1 MTRHRR
7 ALLAAVVLVSTV
19 GCLGFLMGSEALE
32 FSANETVVS
41 DAALDETGYQE
52 AGNQTVRNVVNI
64 TVAGQTR
71 QANLTSYRYTYNRT
85 VDASEV
91 DGDALGVLPENAT
104 VAEPPENDTGGA
116 GNATVPGANTS
127 DGVTFSVLAMP
138 NARVGGQS
146 VNPLASVSPEDLVR
160 RLLETGNTSVR
171 FEGNRTVSSLGGE
184 RTVST
189 FRLEGETNAS
199 DVMVHVATFDAGTD
213 FVITFAVHPGVIDE
227 QDRVDTLIAG
237 LEQPFV

>member
-1 MTRHRR
+1 MTRHHR
-7 ALLAAVVLVSTV
+7 ALLVAVVLVSTV
-19 GCLGFLMGSEALE
+19 GCLGFLTGSQALE

-41 DAALDETGYQE
+41 DGTLEETGYQE
-52 AGNQTVRNVVNI
+52 AGNQTVTNVINA

-85 VDASEV
+85 VDESEV
-91 DGDALGVLPENAT
+91 DRDGLGALPENGT
-104 VAEPPENDTGGA
+104 EGTRNG
-116 GNATVPGANTS
+116 TVPVANTS
-127 DGVTFSVLAMP
+127 DGVSFSVVATP

-146 VNPLASVSPEDLVR
+146 VHPLARVSPEDLVQR
-160 RLLETGNTSVR
+160 FLETGNTSVR
-171 FEGNRTVSSLGGE
+171 FEGNRTVASLGAE

-199 DVMVHVATFDAGTD
+199 DAVVHVATFDAGTD
-213 FVITFAVHPGVIDE
+213 FVITFAVHPGIIDE

>member
-7 ALLAAVVLVSTV
+7 ALLVAVVLVSTV
-19 GCLGFLMGSEALE
+19 GCLGFLTGSQALE

-52 AGNQTVRNVVNI
+52 AGNQTVTNVINV

-85 VDASEV
+85 VDESEV
-91 DGDALGVLPENAT
+91 DRDGLGALPEN
-104 VAEPPENDTGGA
+104 G
-116 GNATVPGANTS
+116 TVPVANTS
-127 DGVTFSVLAMP
+127 DGVAFSVVATP

-146 VNPLASVSPEDLVR
+146 VHPLARASPEDLVQR
-160 RLLETGNTSVR
+160 FLQTGNTSVR
-171 FEGNRTVSSLGGE
+171 FEGNRTVASLGAE

-199 DVMVHVATFDAGTD
+199 DAVVHVATFDAGTD
-213 FVITFAVHPGVIDE
+213 FVITFAVHPGIIDE

>member
-7 ALLAAVVLVSTV
+7 ALLVAVVLVSTV
-19 GCLGFLMGSEALE
+19 GCLGFLTGSQALE

-52 AGNQTVRNVVNI
+52 AGNQTVTNVINV

-85 VDASEV
+85 VDESEV
-91 DGDALGVLPENAT
+91 DRDGLGALPEN
-104 VAEPPENDTGGA
+104 G
-116 GNATVPGANTS
+116 TVPVANTS
-127 DGVTFSVLAMP
+127 DGVSFSVVATP

-146 VNPLASVSPEDLVR
+146 VHPLARVSPEDLVQR
-160 RLLETGNTSVR
+160 FLETGNTSVR
-171 FEGNRTVSSLGGE
+171 FEGNRTVASLGAE

-189 FRLEGETNAS
+189 FHLEGETNAS
-199 DVMVHVATFDAGTD
+199 DAVVHVATFDAGTD
-213 FVITFAVHPGVIDE
+213 FVITFAVHPGIIDE
-227 QDRVDTLIAG
+227 QDRADTLIAG
-237 LEQPFV
+237 LERPFV

>member
-7 ALLAAVVLVSTV
+7 ALLVAVVLVSTV
-19 GCLGFLMGSEALE
+19 GCLGFLTGSQALE

-52 AGNQTVRNVVNI
+52 AGNQTVTNVVNV

-85 VDASEV
+85 VDESEV
-91 DGDALGVLPENAT
+91 DRDGLGALPENGT
-104 VAEPPENDTGGA
+104 EGA
-116 GNATVPGANTS
+116 RNGAVPVANTS
-127 DGVTFSVLAMP
+127 DGVSFSVVATP

-146 VNPLASVSPEDLVR
+146 VHPLARVSPEDLVQR
-160 RLLETGNTSVR
+160 FLETGNTSVR
-171 FEGNRTVSSLGGE
+171 FEGNRTVASLGAE

-199 DVMVHVATFDAGTD
+199 DAVVHVAAFDAGTD
-213 FVITFAVHPGVIDE
+213 FVVTFAVHPRIIDE

>member
-7 ALLAAVVLVSTV
+7 ALLVAVVLVSTV
-19 GCLGFLMGSEALE
+19 GCLGFLTGSQALE

-52 AGNQTVRNVVNI
+52 AGNQTVTNVINV

-85 VDASEV
+85 VDESEV
-91 DGDALGVLPENAT
+91 DRDGLGALPEN
-104 VAEPPENDTGGA
+104 G
-116 GNATVPGANTS
+116 TVPVANTS
-127 DGVTFSVLAMP
+127 DGVSFSVVATP

-146 VNPLASVSPEDLVR
+146 VHPLARVSPEDLVQR
-160 RLLETGNTSVR
+160 FLETGNTSVR
-171 FEGNRTVSSLGGE
+171 FEGNRTVASLGAE

-199 DVMVHVATFDAGTD
+199 DAVVHVATFDAGTD
-213 FVITFAVHPGVIDE
+213 FVITFAVHPGIIDE

-237 LEQPFV
+237 LERPFV

>member
-7 ALLAAVVLVSTV
+7 ALLVAVVLVSTV
-19 GCLGFLMGSEALE
+19 GCLGFLTGSQALE

-52 AGNQTVRNVVNI
+52 AGNQTVTNVINV

-85 VDASEV
+85 VDESEV
-91 DGDALGVLPENAT
+91 DRDGLGALPEN
-104 VAEPPENDTGGA
+104 G
-116 GNATVPGANTS
+116 TVPVATTN
-127 DGVTFSVLAMP
+127 DGVSFSVVATP

-146 VNPLASVSPEDLVR
+146 VHPLARVSPENLVQR
-160 RLLETGNTSVR
+160 FLETGNTSVR
-171 FEGNRTVSSLGGE
+171 FEGNRTVASLGAE

-189 FRLEGETNAS
+189 FHLEGETNAS
-199 DVMVHVATFDAGTD
+199 DAVVHVATFDAGTD
-213 FVITFAVHPGVIDE
+213 FVITFAVHPGIIDE

-237 LEQPFV
+237 LERPFV

>member
-1 MTRHRR
+1 MARPRR
-7 ALLAAVVLVSTV
+7 ALLVAVVLVSTV
-19 GCLGFLMGSEALE
+19 GCLGFLTGSQALE

-52 AGNQTVRNVVNI
+52 AGNQTVTNVINV

-85 VDASEV
+85 VDESEV
-91 DGDALGVLPENAT
+91 DRDGLGALPEN
-104 VAEPPENDTGGA
+104 G
-116 GNATVPGANTS
+116 TVPVATTS
-127 DGVTFSVLAMP
+127 DGVSFSVVATP

-146 VNPLASVSPEDLVR
+146 VHPLARVSPEDLVQR
-160 RLLETGNTSVR
+160 FLETGNTSVR
-171 FEGNRTVSSLGGE
+171 FEGNRTVASLGAE

-199 DVMVHVATFDAGTD
+199 DAVVHVATFDAGTD
-213 FVITFAVHPGVIDE
+213 FVITFAVHPGIIDE

>member
-7 ALLAAVVLVSTV
+7 ALLVAVVLVSTV
-19 GCLGFLMGSEALE
+19 GCLGFLTGSQALE

-52 AGNQTVRNVVNI
+52 AGNQTVTNVINV

-85 VDASEV
+85 VDESEV
-91 DGDALGVLPENAT
+91 DRDGLGALPEN
-104 VAEPPENDTGGA
+104 G
-116 GNATVPGANTS
+116 TVPVANTS
-127 DGVTFSVLAMP
+127 DGVSFSVVATP

-146 VNPLASVSPEDLVR
+146 VHPLARVSPEDLVQR
-160 RLLETGNTSVR
+160 FLETGNTSVR
-171 FEGNRTVSSLGGE
+171 FEGNRTVASLGAE

-199 DVMVHVATFDAGTD
+199 DAVVHVATFDAGTD
-213 FVITFAVHPGVIDE
+213 FVITFAVHPGIIDE

>member
-7 ALLAAVVLVSTV
+7 ALLVAVVLVSTV
-19 GCLGFLMGSEALE
+19 GCLGFLTGSQALE

-41 DAALDETGYQE
+41 DAALEETGYQE
-52 AGNQTVRNVVNI
+52 AGNQTVRNVVNV

-71 QANLTSYRYTYNRT
+71 QANLTSYLYSYNRS

-91 DGDALGVLPENAT
+91 DGNALGALPENAT
-104 VAEPPENDTGGA
+104 VAEPPENGTEGA
-116 GNATVPGANTS
+116 GNATVPVANTS
-127 DGVTFSVLAMP
+127 DGVAFSVLAMP

-146 VNPLASVSPEDLVR
+146 VHPLARVSSEDLVR

-171 FEGNRTVSSLGGE
+171 FEGNRSVASLGEE

-189 FRLEGETNAS
+189 FRMAGETNAS
-199 DVMVHVATFDAGTD
+199 DVVVHVATFDAGTD
-213 FVITFAVHPGVIDE
+213 FVVTFAVHPGVIDE
-227 QDRVDTLIAG
+227 RERVDTLIAG